1 MDGYYFVNYIFVII
15 VRKVVYTLRI
25 TDDNNVITTVK
36 ESLMEKSNCVN
47 SIQII
52 INKFYKEQIDMTDT
66 TAYMKYVL
74 PVTKKIKM
82 TQLIA
87 DTTTDES
94 HILYTIPVTAN
105 ISAEP
110 GDIEVSFTFLKLV
123 HDEESD
129 TTTSYVR
136 KTESGLIHITKLAQ
150 FDSYEPSEMLTELDQ
165 RILALMATAEDIK
178 KLGQAT
184 YDNMPIDMKLDSEAK
199 KLTLVNAN
207 GNTGDGVGIAD
218 LSDSIA
224 KELTG
229 TDPDGTQDGVTH
241 IDKVTGVQSL
251 DELLK

>member
-1 MDGYYFVNYIFVII
+1 M
-15 VRKVVYTLRI
+15 YTLRI

-123 HDEESD
+123 DDEESD

>member
-1 MDGYYFVNYIFVII
+1 M
-15 VRKVVYTLRI
+15 YTLRI

-47 SIQII
+47 FIQII
-52 INKFYKEQIDMTDT
+52 INKLYKEQIDMTDT

-178 KLGQAT
+178 KLGQET

>member
-1 MDGYYFVNYIFVII
+1 M
-15 VRKVVYTLRI
+15 YTLRI

-47 SIQII
+47 FIQII
-52 INKFYKEQIDMTDT
+52 INKLYKEQIDMTDT

-123 HDEESD
+123 HDEKSD

-165 RILALMATAEDIK
+165 RILALIATAEDIK

-229 TDPDGTQDGVTH
+229 TDPDGTQDGITH

>member
-1 MDGYYFVNYIFVII
+1 M
-15 VRKVVYTLRI
+15 YTLRI

-52 INKFYKEQIDMTDT
+52 INKLYKEQIDMTDT

-136 KTESGLIHITKLAQ
+136 KTESGLIHVTKLAQ

>member
-1 MDGYYFVNYIFVII
+1 M
-15 VRKVVYTLRI
+15 YTLRI

-165 RILALMATAEDIK
+165 RILAFMATAEDIK

-229 TDPDGTQDGVTH
+229 TDPDGTQDGITH

>member
-1 MDGYYFVNYIFVII
+1 
-15 VRKVVYTLRI
+15 
-25 TDDNNVITTVK
+25 
-36 ESLMEKSNCVN
+36 
-47 SIQII
+47 
-52 INKFYKEQIDMTDT
+52 
-66 TAYMKYVL
+66 
-74 PVTKKIKM
+74 
-82 TQLIA
+82 
-87 DTTTDES
+87 
-94 HILYTIPVTAN
+94 
-105 ISAEP
+105 
-110 GDIEVSFTFLKLV
+110 
-123 HDEESD
+123 
-129 TTTSYVR
+129 
-136 KTESGLIHITKLAQ
+136 
-150 FDSYEPSEMLTELDQ
+150 MLTELDQ

-229 TDPDGTQDGVTH
+229 TDPDGTQDGITH

>member
-1 MDGYYFVNYIFVII
+1 M
-15 VRKVVYTLRI
+15 YTLRI

-52 INKFYKEQIDMTDT
+52 INKLYKEQIDMTDT

-82 TQLIA
+82 NQLIA

-123 HDEESD
+123 HDDESD

-165 RILALMATAEDIK
+165 RILILMATAEDIK

>member
-1 MDGYYFVNYIFVII
+1 M
-15 VRKVVYTLRI
+15 YTLRI

-52 INKFYKEQIDMTDT
+52 INKLYKEQIDMTDT

-87 DTTTDES
+87 DTITDES

-229 TDPDGTQDGVTH
+229 TDPDGTQDGITH

>member
-1 MDGYYFVNYIFVII
+1 M
-15 VRKVVYTLRI
+15 YTLRI

-52 INKFYKEQIDMTDT
+52 INKLYKEQIDMTDT

-123 HDEESD
+123 HDDESD
-129 TTTSYVR
+129 ITTSYVR

-199 KLTLVNAN
+199 KLTLVNVN
-207 GNTGDGVGIAD
+207 GNTGDGVEISD

-229 TDPDGTQDGVTH
+229 TDPDGIQDGITH

>member
-1 MDGYYFVNYIFVII
+1 M
-15 VRKVVYTLRI
+15 YTLRI

-52 INKFYKEQIDMTDT
+52 INKLYKEQIDMTDT
-66 TAYMKYVL
+66 TAYMKYVF

-110 GDIEVSFTFLKLV
+110 GDIGVSFTFLKLV

-207 GNTGDGVGIAD
+207 GNTGEGIGIAD

>member
-1 MDGYYFVNYIFVII
+1 M
-15 VRKVVYTLRI
+15 YTLRI

-52 INKFYKEQIDMTDT
+52 INKLYKEQIDMTDT

-229 TDPDGTQDGVTH
+229 TDPDGTQDGITH

>member
-1 MDGYYFVNYIFVII
+1 M
-15 VRKVVYTLRI
+15 YTLRI

-52 INKFYKEQIDMTDT
+52 INKLYKEQIDMTDT

-74 PVTKKIKM
+74 PVTKKIKI

>member
-1 MDGYYFVNYIFVII
+1 M
-15 VRKVVYTLRI
+15 YTLRI

-52 INKFYKEQIDMTDT
+52 INKLYKEQINMTDT

-207 GNTGDGVGIAD
+207 GNTGEGIGIAD
-218 LSDSIA
+218 ISDSIA

-229 TDPDGTQDGVTH
+229 TDPDGTQDGITH

>member
-1 MDGYYFVNYIFVII
+1 M
-15 VRKVVYTLRI
+15 YTLRI

-52 INKFYKEQIDMTDT
+52 INKLYKEQIDMTDT
-66 TAYMKYVL
+66 TAYIKYVL

>member
-1 MDGYYFVNYIFVII
+1 M
-15 VRKVVYTLRI
+15 
-25 TDDNNVITTVK
+25 
-36 ESLMEKSNCVN
+36 N

-52 INKFYKEQIDMTDT
+52 INKLYKEQIDMTDT

-224 KELTG
+224 KELTC
-229 TDPDGTQDGVTH
+229 TDPDGTQDGITH
-241 IDKVTGVQSL
+241 IEQSYRRTEPC
-251 DELLK
+251 ELLK

>member
-1 MDGYYFVNYIFVII
+1 M
-15 VRKVVYTLRI
+15 YTLRI

-52 INKFYKEQIDMTDT
+52 INKLYKEQIDMTDT

-207 GNTGDGVGIAD
+207 GNTGDGVGIAE

-229 TDPDGTQDGVTH
+229 TDPDGIQDGVTH

>member
-1 MDGYYFVNYIFVII
+1 M
-15 VRKVVYTLRI
+15 YTLRI

-52 INKFYKEQIDMTDT
+52 INKLYKEQIDMTDT

-129 TTTSYVR
+129 TTNSYVR

-229 TDPDGTQDGVTH
+229 TDPDGTQDGITH

>member
-1 MDGYYFVNYIFVII
+1 M
-15 VRKVVYTLRI
+15 YTLRI

-52 INKFYKEQIDMTDT
+52 INKLYKEQIDMTDT

-241 IDKVTGVQSL
+241 IDKVTGIQSL

>member
-1 MDGYYFVNYIFVII
+1 M
-15 VRKVVYTLRI
+15 YTLRI

-52 INKFYKEQIDMTDT
+52 INKLYKEQINMIDT

-207 GNTGDGVGIAD
+207 GNTGEGIGIAD

-229 TDPDGTQDGVTH
+229 TDPDGTQDGITH

>member
-1 MDGYYFVNYIFVII
+1 M
-15 VRKVVYTLRI
+15 YTLRI

-36 ESLMEKSNCVN
+36 ESLMERSNCVN

-52 INKFYKEQIDMTDT
+52 INKLYKEQIDMTDT

-94 HILYTIPVTAN
+94 HILYTIPVTAS

-136 KTESGLIHITKLAQ
+136 KTESGIIHITKLAQ
-150 FDSYEPSEMLTELDQ
+150 FDTYEPSEMLTELDQ

>member
-1 MDGYYFVNYIFVII
+1 M
-15 VRKVVYTLRI
+15 YTLRI

-52 INKFYKEQIDMTDT
+52 INKLYKEQIDMTDT

-207 GNTGDGVGIAD
+207 GNTGDGVGIAE

-229 TDPDGTQDGVTH
+229 TDPDGTQDGITH

>member
-1 MDGYYFVNYIFVII
+1 M
-15 VRKVVYTLRI
+15 YTLRI

-52 INKFYKEQIDMTDT
+52 INKLYKEQIDMTDT

-123 HDEESD
+123 HDDESN

-165 RILALMATAEDIK
+165 RILILMATAEDIK

>member
-1 MDGYYFVNYIFVII
+1 M
-15 VRKVVYTLRI
+15 YTLRI

-52 INKFYKEQIDMTDT
+52 INKLYKEQIDMTDT

-87 DTTTDES
+87 DTIIDES

-123 HDEESD
+123 HDEKSD

-229 TDPDGTQDGVTH
+229 TDPDGTQDGITH

>member
-1 MDGYYFVNYIFVII
+1 M
-15 VRKVVYTLRI
+15 YTLRI

-52 INKFYKEQIDMTDT
+52 INKLYKEQIDMTDT

-178 KLGQAT
+178 RLGQAT

>member
-1 MDGYYFVNYIFVII
+1 M
-15 VRKVVYTLRI
+15 YTLRI

-52 INKFYKEQIDMTDT
+52 INKLYKEQIDMTDT

-207 GNTGDGVGIAD
+207 GNTGDGVGIAE

-229 TDPDGTQDGVTH
+229 TDPDGIQDGITH

>member
-1 MDGYYFVNYIFVII
+1 M
-15 VRKVVYTLRI
+15 YTLRI

-52 INKFYKEQIDMTDT
+52 INKLYKEQIDMTDT

-165 RILALMATAEDIK
+165 RILAFMATAEDIK

-207 GNTGDGVGIAD
+207 GNTGEGIGIAD

-229 TDPDGTQDGVTH
+229 TDPDGTQDGITH

>member
-1 MDGYYFVNYIFVII
+1 M
-15 VRKVVYTLRI
+15 YTLRI

-47 SIQII
+47 FIQII
-52 INKFYKEQIDMTDT
+52 INKLYKEQIDMTDT

-82 TQLIA
+82 TRLIA

-229 TDPDGTQDGVTH
+229 TDPDGTQDGITH

>member
-1 MDGYYFVNYIFVII
+1 M
-15 VRKVVYTLRI
+15 YTLRI

-52 INKFYKEQIDMTDT
+52 INKLYKEQIDMTDT

-110 GDIEVSFTFLKLV
+110 GDIEVSFTFLELV

-229 TDPDGTQDGVTH
+229 TDPDGTQDGITH

>member
-1 MDGYYFVNYIFVII
+1 M
-15 VRKVVYTLRI
+15 YTFRI

-52 INKFYKEQIDMTDT
+52 INKLYKEQIDMTDT

-165 RILALMATAEDIK
+165 RILILMATAEDIK

>member
-1 MDGYYFVNYIFVII
+1 M
-15 VRKVVYTLRI
+15 YTLRI

-47 SIQII
+47 FIQII
-52 INKFYKEQIDMTDT
+52 INKLYKEQIDMTDT

-129 TTTSYVR
+129 TTTSYAR

>member
-1 MDGYYFVNYIFVII
+1 M
-15 VRKVVYTLRI
+15 YTLRI

-52 INKFYKEQIDMTDT
+52 INKLYKEQIDMTDT

-110 GDIEVSFTFLKLV
+110 GNIEVSFTFLKLV

-229 TDPDGTQDGVTH
+229 TDPDGTQDGITH

>member
-1 MDGYYFVNYIFVII
+1 M
-15 VRKVVYTLRI
+15 YTLRI

-36 ESLMEKSNCVN
+36 ENLMEKSNCVN

-52 INKFYKEQIDMTDT
+52 INKLYKEQIDMTDT

-123 HDEESD
+123 HDEKSD

-229 TDPDGTQDGVTH
+229 TDPDGNQDGITH

>member
-1 MDGYYFVNYIFVII
+1 M
-15 VRKVVYTLRI
+15 YTLRI

-47 SIQII
+47 FIQII
-52 INKFYKEQIDMTDT
+52 INKLYKEQINMTDT

-207 GNTGDGVGIAD
+207 GNTGEGIGIAD

-229 TDPDGTQDGVTH
+229 TDPDGTQDGITH

>member
-1 MDGYYFVNYIFVII
+1 M
-15 VRKVVYTLRI
+15 YTLRI

-36 ESLMEKSNCVN
+36 ERLMEKSNCVN

-52 INKFYKEQIDMTDT
+52 INKLYKEQIDMTDT

-123 HDEESD
+123 HDEKSD

>member
-1 MDGYYFVNYIFVII
+1 M
-15 VRKVVYTLRI
+15 YTLRI

-52 INKFYKEQIDMTDT
+52 INKLYKEQIDMTDT

-123 HDEESD
+123 HDEKSD

>member
-1 MDGYYFVNYIFVII
+1 M
-15 VRKVVYTLRI
+15 YTLRI

-52 INKFYKEQIDMTDT
+52 INKLYKEQIDMTDT

-165 RILALMATAEDIK
+165 RILAFMATAEDIK

-229 TDPDGTQDGVTH
+229 TDPDGTQDGITH

>member
-1 MDGYYFVNYIFVII
+1 M
-15 VRKVVYTLRI
+15 YTLRI

-82 TQLIA
+82 TKLIA

-229 TDPDGTQDGVTH
+229 TDPDGTQDGITH

>member
-1 MDGYYFVNYIFVII
+1 M
-15 VRKVVYTLRI
+15 YTLRI

-52 INKFYKEQIDMTDT
+52 INKLYKEQIDMTDT

-74 PVTKKIKM
+74 PVTKKVKM

>member
-1 MDGYYFVNYIFVII
+1 M
-15 VRKVVYTLRI
+15 YTLRI

-52 INKFYKEQIDMTDT
+52 INKLYKEQIYMTDT

-229 TDPDGTQDGVTH
+229 TDPDGTQDGITH

>member
-1 MDGYYFVNYIFVII
+1 M
-15 VRKVVYTLRI
+15 YTLRI

-52 INKFYKEQIDMTDT
+52 INKLYKEQIDMTDT

-74 PVTKKIKM
+74 PVTKKIKI

-229 TDPDGTQDGVTH
+229 TDPDGTQDGITH